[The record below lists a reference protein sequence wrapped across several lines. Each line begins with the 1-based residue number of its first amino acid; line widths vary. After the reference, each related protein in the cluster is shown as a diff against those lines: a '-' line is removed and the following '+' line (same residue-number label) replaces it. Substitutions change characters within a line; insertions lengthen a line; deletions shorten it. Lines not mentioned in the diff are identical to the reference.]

1 MDFTVL
7 HFTFNCLYATIHKG
21 DIANYIMYVCIY
33 IYMGFNLIRKIIDL
47 AKNGQNGRLWIFITC
62 PVMYKTSEPMG
73 AGNPGISKP

>member
-1 MDFTVL
+1 M
-7 HFTFNCLYATIHKG
+7 
-21 DIANYIMYVCIY
+21 Y

-73 AGNPGISKP
+73 AGNPGISKRDF